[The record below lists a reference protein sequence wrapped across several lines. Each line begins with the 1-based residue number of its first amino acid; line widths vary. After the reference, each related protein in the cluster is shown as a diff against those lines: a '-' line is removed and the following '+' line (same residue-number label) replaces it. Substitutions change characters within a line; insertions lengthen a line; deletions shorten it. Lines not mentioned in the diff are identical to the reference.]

1 MNLYLPKQL
10 ADLVKE
16 AAKRDRRSV
25 SQYVQLL
32 IERAMT
38 PQNNQNTQCN

>member
-1 MNLYLPKQL
+1 MNLYLPKNL
-10 ADLVKE
+10 ADQVKA

-32 IERAMT
+32 VERALT
-38 PQNNQNTQCN
+38 PTTNQNTQCN